1 MAAEVRGRVAFGA
14 FVANLNRTHFRKRL
28 VLPPRDSTIPSFVC
42 LTPLALITLNSL
54 SGHRLDI
61 PGRVGLRRA

>member
-14 FVANLNRTHFRKRL
+14 FVANLIEQFPQAVSAATARFSNSL
-28 VLPPRDSTIPSFVC
+28 ICLPDS
-42 LTPLALITLNSL
+42 LALITLNSL